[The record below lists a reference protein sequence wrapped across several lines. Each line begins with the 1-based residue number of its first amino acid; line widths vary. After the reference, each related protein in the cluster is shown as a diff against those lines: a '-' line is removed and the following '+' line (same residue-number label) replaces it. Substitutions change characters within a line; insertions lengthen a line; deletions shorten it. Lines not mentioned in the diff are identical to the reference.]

1 MREPEGSRN
10 SLLLLIVRSL
20 KYVAETENGRRSA
33 QRPAANDR
41 SVACRAFFGLNNNK
55 FIGDIIDIY
64 ADRQRIPSRC
74 IADDRSAV
82 IARVAIAKQLP
93 RSKIVGGK
101 KVKPSLTILQQ
112 GESNARRQPA
122 PRNPRF
128 S

>member
-10 SLLLLIVRSL
+10 SLLLLIGRSL

-33 QRPAANDR
+33 QRPAANDQ

-74 IADDRSAV
+74 IANDRSAV

-101 KVKPSLTILQQ
+101 EVKPSLTILQQ
-112 GESNARRQPA
+112 GECNARRQPA